1 MNAYEVLGVEEG
13 ASAAEINQAYKQKI
27 LLYSDRTDDEAIK
40 KAEEINAA
48 YDSLMYS
55 GQTTFNSSSEPSIK
69 YGDVRAKIN
78 ENRYE
83 DAQTILDG
91 VPIDMRDGEW
101 YFLKGKCFHKMG
113 WLEDAANHY
122 KKAVGFEP
130 NNSEYVSA
138 LNDIENK
145 RKGTFRQKNSAESST
160 DGCCSCGACDLCA
173 TLACCDCLCSC
184 LR

>member
-1 MNAYEVLGVEEG
+1 MSEG
-13 ASAAEINQAYKQKI
+13 ASPAEINKAYKEKI
-27 LLYSDRTDDEAIK
+27 LMYSERTDDEAVRK
-40 KAEEINAA
+40 TEEINSA

-55 GQTTFNSSSEPSIK
+55 GQTTFNTTSENSIK

-78 ENRYE
+78 ESRYE

-101 YFLKGKCFHKMG
+101 YFLKGTCFHKMG

-122 KKAVGFEP
+122 KKAVSFEP
-130 NNSEYVSA
+130 NNSEYTSA

-145 RKGTFRQKNSAESST
+145 RKGKFRQESGDESNS
-160 DGCCSCGACDLCA
+160 GCLSCGVCDLCA

>member
-1 MNAYEVLGVEEG
+1 M
-13 ASAAEINQAYKQKI
+13 
-27 LLYSDRTDDEAIK
+27 YSERNDDEAIRK
-40 KAEEINAA
+40 TEEINSA

-55 GQTTFNSSSEPSIK
+55 GQTTFNTTSESSIK

-78 ENRYE
+78 EERYE

-101 YFLKGKCFHKMG
+101 YFLKGTCFHKMG
-113 WLEDAANHY
+113 WLEDATNHY
-122 KKAVGFEP
+122 KKAVSFEP
-130 NNSEYVSA
+130 NNSEYLSA

-145 RKGTFRQKNSAESST
+145 RKGKFRQEFDDRSSNS
-160 DGCCSCGACDLCA
+160 GCCSCGVCDLCA
-173 TLACCDCLCSC
+173 TLACCDCLCSF